1 MSSDVRTKPCR
12 FASQGIA
19 ETTVSSRRLASLLTG
34 GAVALTLALGTAMP
48 TKAERRDDLAKAI
61 LGALMVGVLVNDLN
75 DRPRSPYRVATP
87 RPVKSDRVPPT
98 CAITINGVQ
107 RSVTLYS
114 ETCLRREGIDRR
126 LPRNCASSAQIL
138 GRDDRVYSAQCLR
151 DAGFRF
157 SGW

>member
-87 RPVKSDRVPPT
+87 RPV
-98 CAITINGVQ
+98 Q